1 MSAFL
6 SNNKESNMVK
16 TVMLNKQTQEKGS
29 RLAEFVNGDQFELYL
44 NIEDYQE
51 LEKVIHT
58 LFDES
63 SVERIKKALKTS
75 R

>member
-1 MSAFL
+1 
-6 SNNKESNMVK
+6 MVR
-16 TVMLNKQTQEKGS
+16 TVMLNKQSEDKAS
-29 RLAEFVNGDQFELYL
+29 RLSEFVNGDQFELYL

-58 LFDES
+58 LFDEG
-63 SVERIKKALKTS
+63 SVERIKKALKAS